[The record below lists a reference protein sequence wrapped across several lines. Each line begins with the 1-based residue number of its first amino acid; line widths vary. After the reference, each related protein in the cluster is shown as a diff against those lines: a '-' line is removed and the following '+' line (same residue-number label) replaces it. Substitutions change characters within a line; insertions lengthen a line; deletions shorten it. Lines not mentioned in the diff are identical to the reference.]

1 MRQWLSERGD
11 GLARVIGAGV
21 SSLLIL
27 VIVFAGWTVIPHA
40 VAIDSGEVYQE
51 SGQESGNAPR
61 LVPVFVMRPDHSVVR
76 HGTAILEA
84 NGRLS
89 VNFFASTAAFQ
100 RQASEGLIFP
110 PTIAVLWAV
119 ASESAR
125 GELKQRF
132 DDVQTQATGAVEKL
146 ITSDIFTNVYRP
158 ALRAILTDAVAHAWE
173 DQKTRSAFTELLSS
187 SDAAFKDKLS
197 NGLET
202 IIIARIRDAVWDMLE
217 TNWLNAFG
225 VPLGYDLDYT
235 PVSRAVATTLL
246 DPRLQQTLM
255 EFGSER
261 LGTDEARRLAERIV
275 VGAVEKLMS
284 DQRIP
289 DVVTAMFWDPRLRE
303 LVRPFT
309 DATVALGAALPRDL
323 GGLGPTATLN
333 PLAGHVFKAV
343 LLGQH
348 TPLIL
353 FVTPE
358 ERARIERLAPNAAK
372 RLSPT
377 AAGNSA

>member
-1 MRQWLSERGD
+1 
-11 GLARVIGAGV
+11 
-21 SSLLIL
+21 
-27 VIVFAGWTVIPHA
+27 
-40 VAIDSGEVYQE
+40 YQE
-51 SGQESGNAPR
+51 AGREAANGPR
-61 LVPVFVMRPDHSVVR
+61 IIPVFVMRPDHSVIR

-84 NGRLS
+84 DGRLS
-89 VNFFASTAAFQ
+89 VNFFSSTAGLQ
-100 RQASEGLIFP
+100 RQATEGLLFA

-119 ASESAR
+119 ASETAR

-132 DDVQTQATGAVEKL
+132 TDVQKQATSTVEKL
-146 ITSDIFTNVYRP
+146 ITSDVFTNVYRP

-173 DQKTRSAFTELLSS
+173 DTKARSAFSELLSS
-187 SDAAFKDKLS
+187 SDAAFRAKLS
-197 NGLET
+197 QGLET
-202 IIIARIRDAVWDMLE
+202 IVIARIRDAVWDMLE

-235 PVSRAVATTLL
+235 PVTRALATTLL

-275 VGAVEKLMS
+275 IGAAEKLMS

-323 GGLGPTATLN
+323 GGLGATAALN

-372 RLSPT
+372 RLNPT
-377 AAGNSA
+377 GSGKAT

>member
-1 MRQWLSERGD
+1 MRQWLRERGN
-11 GLARVIGAGV
+11 GLARIAGAGI
-21 SSLLIL
+21 SFLLIM
-27 VIVFAGWTVIPHA
+27 IITYAGWTVIPQA

-51 SGQESGNAPR
+51 VGREGADAPR
-61 LVPVFVMRPDHSVVR
+61 IIPVFVMRPDHTVIR
-76 HGTAILEA
+76 HGAAIIEA

-89 VNFFASTAAFQ
+89 INFFKSTASLQ
-100 RQASEGLIFP
+100 RQASEGLLFA

-132 DDVQTQATGAVEKL
+132 EDVQTQATTAVERL
-146 ITSDIFTNVYRP
+146 ITSDVFTNVYRP

-173 DQKTRSAFTELLSS
+173 DVKTRSAFSELLAR
-187 SDAAFKDKLS
+187 SDTAFREKLS

-202 IIIARIRDAVWDMLE
+202 IVIGRIRDAVWDMLE

-235 PVSRAVATTLL
+235 PVTRAVATTLM

-255 EFGSER
+255 EFGTER

-275 VGAVEKLMS
+275 IGAVEKLTG

-289 DVVTAMFWDPRLRE
+289 DVVTSMLWDPRLRD

-309 DATVALGAALPRDL
+309 DAMVALGAALPRDL
-323 GGLGPTATLN
+323 GGLGSTATLN

-372 RLSPT
+372 RLN
-377 AAGNSA
+377 AAGKPT